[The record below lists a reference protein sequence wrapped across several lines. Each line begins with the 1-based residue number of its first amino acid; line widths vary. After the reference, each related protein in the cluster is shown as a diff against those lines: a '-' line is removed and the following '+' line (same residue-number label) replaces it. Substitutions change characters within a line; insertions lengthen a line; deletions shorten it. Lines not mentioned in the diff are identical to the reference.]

1 MAGFGSLGGLGG
13 SDNFGNVMQALGMSL
28 MGSPRNAPLTN
39 FGPMLQGL
47 QQTSMERRA
56 SEEQRAAWEQALI
69 GAGIDPAMAK
79 TFAANPQAAKFQL
92 EEQRTGQ
99 TRDFLAK
106 NDPELAAIVDAG
118 MPANDAFAIYAK
130 KKMEGSQRQGL
141 MNTGEGIYDPNTG
154 QWIMPPDAGKSS
166 EYTLR
171 EQAAQ
176 QQGLQPGTR
185 EYQNFVLTG
194 KMATEED
201 RGLSATESKEVWQSE
216 DEIPSLDYTIESLN
230 RAEELND
237 KTFTG
242 WGAETAG
249 RLGTQAPGGAL
260 IFNQEKAKATNEFS
274 KLMSMEAIQAM
285 AATLK
290 GATTDAELARF
301 VDILADPSTDP
312 QIRGSTIKRM
322 KSLAENR
329 RRIKLRRIQEIK
341 GQSMPEAGAP
351 PPGARRTST
360 GVDWSM

>member
-1 MAGFGSLGGLGG
+1 MAFFQTPDFGPIPSFRDGSFGSLGGLGG
-13 SDNFGNVMQALGMSL
+13 QQTPPAMFNSPMAGNLMQAIGMSL
-28 MGSPRNAPLTN
+28 LASPRNNPFQNLPDTLAYTQKSSEQREEKAREEGRLNQTKQYLLSKGFSEAEADAAVGNPAILSS
-39 FGPMLQGL
+39 FLKQLQGG
-47 QQTSMERRA
+47 
-56 SEEQRAAWEQALI
+56 EQ
-69 GAGIDPAMAK
+69 
-79 TFAANPQAAKFQL
+79 
-92 EEQRTGQ
+92 
-99 TRDFLAK
+99 
-106 NDPELAAIVDAG
+106 
-118 MPANDAFAIYAK
+118 
-130 KKMEGSQRQGL
+130 QGL
-141 MNTGEGIYDPNTG
+141 MNTGEGIYNPNTG
-154 QWIMPPDAGKSS
+154 EWIMPPNSGKSS
-166 EYTLR
+166 EYALR

-201 RGLSATESKEVWQSE
+201 RGLSATEHKELWQSE
-216 DEIPSLDYTIESLN
+216 DEIPSLDYTIDSLN
-230 RAEELND
+230 RAEDLND

-242 WGAETAG
+242 WGAEAAG